1 MNGIFQEQLATL
13 EVEDTEP
20 GIRRTWVFLLRG
32 AHMEA

>member
-20 GIRRTWVFLLRG
+20 GIRRIRVFLLRA